1 MMVRPKQNSRTVFM
15 PRTRAPDGC
24 GREREPK
31 SECDSLGVR
40 LADRRAL
47 NAQYVV
53 DELTDQPMVTN
64 CNLLA
69 KPSNGAV
76 ALADVREP
84 TLAILCEP
92 CGGRGCY
99 NLKRLIAERGT
110 DAKLPDLFVTLADC
124 DKARS
129 LSIHDR
135 CRARYERYYG
145 WWANARRLFVGTR
158 TGLPCR
164 VWS

>member
-1 MMVRPKQNSRTVFM
+1 
-15 PRTRAPDGC
+15 
-24 GREREPK
+24 
-31 SECDSLGVR
+31 
-40 LADRRAL
+40 
-47 NAQYVV
+47 
-53 DELTDQPMVTN
+53 MVTN
-64 CNLLA
+64 CNFLA

-99 NLKRLIAERGT
+99 NVKRLIAERGT